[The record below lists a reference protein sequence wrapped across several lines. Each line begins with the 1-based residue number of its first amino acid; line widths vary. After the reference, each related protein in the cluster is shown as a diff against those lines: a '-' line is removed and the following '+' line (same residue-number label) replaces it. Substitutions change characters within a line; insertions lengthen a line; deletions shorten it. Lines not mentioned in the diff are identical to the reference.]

1 MAKMNYDKARMQQKI
16 YNQGSE
22 DWAHGQKPVSR
33 KRKCWRPHKL
43 SKLNKAT
50 VNALYSKLVNKNGV
64 KEDTAF
70 GIVRDEMFRLIHK
83 ERERASNVKSSKRNR
98 RKR

>member
-1 MAKMNYDKARMQQKI
+1 MARMNYDKARMQQKI
-16 YNQGSE
+16 NNQGTE
-22 DWAHGQKPVSR
+22 DWAHGQKPANH

-64 KEDTAF
+64 KEDAAF

-83 ERERASNVKSSKRNR
+83 ERDKTNNVKSSKSNR